1 MNHLRRWQL
10 DTQSPFCTYL
20 AADARLSA
28 TDYHD
33 DQTWQLSLGA
43 LDAPALAL
51 QTRYGG
57 RVGLASL
64 VPMWFLDGRTIY
76 QAQGYVAPPTLT
88 GFAPGYL
95 RAEAMLTPTLALV
108 AEYWAM
114 ESHAVGAR
122 FVLNNQSAH
131 PITVRLDMF
140 GHVGAEGKELKLE
153 VVPLPGGG
161 HALSLGK
168 LGDLKPVML
177 VEKGNAANV
186 EPPVSPKVGRDITI
200 AGNGQE
206 LARWVHAGLPRLD
219 DSVALANRWLGE
231 DWDMAFGRIHE
242 AAQAIP
248 EIHTGHENVDAAIAF
263 SYQQLMQ
270 AFLKPTA
277 SLPYPSLVGIR
288 APGRGYAV
296 DYDRSWNGQAP
307 PLVYPAALAAA
318 CIQPE
323 WAEGFIRNYLAVQ
336 RPDGWIDGKPGL
348 GGQQQ
353 GSLCLPIL
361 ARLAWGIFQYS
372 ENQQFLKDVFPGLLK
387 FFERWMQPDC
397 DVDNDGLP
405 EWQDES
411 QTGYPYMPTFGA
423 WQAWG
428 QGANI
433 RYVEAPDL
441 CAYLLSEAKSLREI
455 AYCLGEK
462 ETDARLSA
470 HIDRLEGALESLWNE
485 VRYAYRDRDTHLT
498 TTSVSI
504 VENAHGGDE
513 LIPALPLNPTN
524 RVIVRIT
531 GGVNLV
537 PRISLK
543 LDGLNAQG
551 EVISESASGEQFV
564 WSHGRG
570 VYTSQNTFAQID
582 RLTLDG
588 LSRAYRVDAYTMDT
602 TRTDISALLPL
613 WSVGISPERKQA
625 VIDLLS
631 SQFMRPN
638 GVTMASAED
647 PSFDPSN
654 ANGPGGVWPYWL
666 TLMGEGLIEAG
677 NLDLAY
683 DLFSRLLNVQVDVLK
698 SHKAFT
704 EFYHSDE
711 PIGLGEEGHVAGIVP
726 LYLLLRLLGVRI
738 ISSRKVWVGGAFPWE
753 HPVTIR
759 QHGVTVRRAADGT
772 RIEFPTGHTIEA
784 TGDNW
789 QEFTDPTA

>member
-10 DTQSPFCTYL
+10 DPQSPFCTYL

-33 DQTWQLSLGA
+33 DQTWQLSL
-43 LDAPALAL
+43 DAPALAL

-64 VPMWFLDGRTIY
+64 VPMWFLGGRTVY
-76 QAQGYVAPPTLT
+76 QAQAYAVPPALT

-95 RAEAMLTPTLALV
+95 RAEAKLTPALTLV

-122 FVLNNQSAH
+122 YTLTNQGTA
-131 PITVRLDMF
+131 PITLRLDMF
-140 GHVGAEGKELKLE
+140 GHVGAEGKELRLE

-168 LGDLKPVML
+168 LGDLQPLLL
-177 VEKGNAANV
+177 VDSGDAATV
-186 EPPVSPKVGRDITI
+186 EPPGSPKIGRDVTI

-206 LARWVHAGLPRLD
+206 LLRWVHAGLPKLD
-219 DSVALANRWLGE
+219 ESVVLANRWLGE
-231 DWDMAFGRIHE
+231 DWDIAFGHIHE

-248 EIHTGHENVDAAIAF
+248 EIHTGDENVDAAIAF
-263 SYQQLMQ
+263 SYQQLVQ

-277 SLPYPSLVGIR
+277 SLPYPSVVGIR
-288 APGRGYAV
+288 APARGYAV
-296 DYDRSWNGQAP
+296 DYDRAWSGQAP
-307 PLVYPAALAAA
+307 PLVYPAALAVAS
-318 CIQPE
+318 IQPE
-323 WAEGFIRNYLAVQ
+323 WAEGLIRNYLAVQ
-336 RPDGWIDGKPGL
+336 RSDGWIDWKPGL

-353 GSLCLPIL
+353 GILCLPIL

-372 ENQQFLKDVFPGLLK
+372 ENQQFLKDVFHGLLR
-387 FFERWMQPDC
+387 FFQRWMQT
-397 DVDNDGLP
+397 DNDADGDGLP
-405 EWQDES
+405 EWQDEN
-411 QTGYPYMPTFGA
+411 QTGYPYVPTFGA
-423 WQAWG
+423 WQTWG

-433 RYVEAPDL
+433 RFVESPDL

-455 AYCLGEK
+455 AYYLRDTEA
-462 ETDARLSA
+462 ESNLSA
-470 HIDRLEGALESLWNE
+470 SIEKLETALESLWSGE
-485 VRYAYRDRDTHLT
+485 RYVYHDRDTHLT
-498 TTSVSI
+498 TGSVTI

-513 LIPALPLNPTN
+513 LLPALPLSPPN

-537 PRISLK
+537 PRVTLK

-551 EVISESASGEQFV
+551 EAVSETAYGEQFV

-570 VYTSQNTFAQID
+570 VYTSQNSFAQID

-588 LSRAYRVDAYTMDT
+588 LSRVYRVDAYTVDT
-602 TRTDISALLPL
+602 TRVDISALLPL
-613 WSVGISPERKQA
+613 WSVGIGGERAGALVK
-625 VIDLLS
+625 LLS
-631 SQFMRPN
+631 QQFLRPN
-638 GVTMASAED
+638 GVTMASAND

-654 ANGPGGVWPYWL
+654 ANGPGGIWPFWL
-666 TLMGEGLIEAG
+666 TLMGEGLVETG
-677 NLDLAY
+677 HLDTAY
-683 DLFSRLLNVQVDVLK
+683 DIFSRLLPVQVDVLK
-698 SHKAFT
+698 THKAFS

-711 PIGLGEEGHVAGIVP
+711 ATGLGEEGHVAGIVP

-753 HPVTIR
+753 QPVTIR
-759 QHGVTVRRAADGT
+759 QHGVTVRRTSEGT
-772 RIEFPTGHTIEA
+772 HIEFPSGHTA
-784 TGDNW
+784 DGAGDDW